1 MCRDRIRETTGRG
14 PHLPAVGEDV
24 TVTRIIAGTARGR
37 RLSVP
42 ADGTR
47 PTSDRV
53 RESVFNM
60 LNARIDLDGAT
71 VLDLYAGSGALGLE
85 ALSRGAER
93 AALVERDPAAAR
105 TIVGNIASTALAG
118 AEVVRQPV
126 EKLVS
131 RPASRRYDVVLLD
144 PPYAMPADELSG
156 VLVDLVRNGW
166 LNTDAYLVVERGRR
180 TDEPQW
186 PDGVEPVQTKTYGDT
201 VVTIAAWSG

>member
-1 MCRDRIRETTGRG
+1 
-14 PHLPAVGEDV
+14 
-24 TVTRIIAGTARGR
+24 
-37 RLSVP
+37 VP

-60 LNARIDLDGAT
+60 LNARIDLAGIA

-93 AALVERDPAAAR
+93 AALVESDPAAAR
-105 TIVGNIASTALAG
+105 TITGNIASTALQG
-118 AEVVRQPV
+118 AELVRQPV

-144 PPYAMPADELSG
+144 PPYAMAADELSG
-156 VLVDLVRNGW
+156 VIADLVRNGW
-166 LNTDAYLVVERGRR
+166 LNDDAYVIVERGRR
-180 TDEPQW
+180 ADALQW
-186 PDGVEPVQTKTYGDT
+186 PAGLEPEQVKKYGDT
-201 VVTIAAWSG
+201 VVTFAITVR